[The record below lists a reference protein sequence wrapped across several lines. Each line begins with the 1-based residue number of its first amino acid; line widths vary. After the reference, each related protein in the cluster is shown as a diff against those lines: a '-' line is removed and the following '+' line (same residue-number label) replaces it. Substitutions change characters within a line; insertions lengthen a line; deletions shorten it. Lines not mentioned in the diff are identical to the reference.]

1 MLTGDCDDPTHK
13 GFKAYEQIAST
24 SSGQVFLLKKSQ
36 VNEVNT
42 PDLDV
47 IKPFSCSTQLSM
59 KFQLLIKT
67 KIPTDKEVSCFKSLR
82 CSYNHA
88 NKC

>member
-36 VNEVNT
+36 VNEVNEMT
-42 PDLDV
+42 PGPDV
-47 IKPFSCSTQLSM
+47 IKLFSCSTQLN
-59 KFQLLIKT
+59 FN
-67 KIPTDKEVSCFKSLR
+67 
-82 CSYNHA
+82 CS
-88 NKC
+88 

>member
-36 VNEVNT
+36 VNEVNEKT
-42 PDLDV
+42 RCDINPC
-47 IKPFSCSTQLSM
+47 KPEQCR
-59 KFQLLIKT
+59 
-67 KIPTDKEVSCFKSLR
+67 P
-82 CSYNHA
+82 
-88 NKC
+88 

>member
-36 VNEVNT
+36 VNEVNEIT
-42 PDLDV
+42 PGLE
-47 IKPFSCSTQLSM
+47 T
-59 KFQLLIKT
+59 
-67 KIPTDKEVSCFKSLR
+67 E
-82 CSYNHA
+82 
-88 NKC
+88 NKAQ